1 MISTAVVMCK
11 CSLSVEWQS
20 NFCRWCRWSGTNILF
35 SLPTIRQRQR
45 VEVWV
50 LPWTE
55 CSWASCGRRDPT
67 GGERSDS
74 PSRVP
79 VTTRAGVSNARHNFQ
94 QDGAQ
99 TIRVGQIA
107 GLRTQHQ
114 PGAETEE
121 GPQEADGVL
130 RECCMDS
137 CGSDG
142 RSELLCFLTT
152 GKLQFS
158 FWALTVSHV
167 EAVSIFK
174 HTLQFS
180 FESNKNFSEVQV

>member
-1 MISTAVVMCK
+1 
-11 CSLSVEWQS
+11 
-20 NFCRWCRWSGTNILF
+20 
-35 SLPTIRQRQR
+35 
-45 VEVWV
+45 

-55 CSWASCGRRDPT
+55 CSWVTCGRRDPT

-79 VTTRAGVSNARHNFQ
+79 VTTCAGVSHARHNFQ

-114 PGAETEE
+114 PGAEPEE

-130 RECCMDS
+130 RECCM
-137 CGSDG
+137 
-142 RSELLCFLTT
+142 
-152 GKLQFS
+152 
-158 FWALTVSHV
+158 
-167 EAVSIFK
+167 
-174 HTLQFS
+174 
-180 FESNKNFSEVQV
+180 N